1 MASLPGLEPPSTRA
15 KRSPSPSTTSTANL
29 GSYIGQE
36 STNVRNTATDP
47 ALPDDAKSSFPLL
60 TIKQE
65 PPAEIE
71 SYIGQES
78 ASARNTA
85 SDPSLPDD
93 ANQDQKEAILV
104 QYWAKFL
111 CSLGPSLPLLSV
123 KQEPP
128 TERET
133 PPNGNAAD
141 SPIPSTSVEAPP
153 GKKPRKNLLQE
164 SEPFIAYSSDE
175 EDFIEK
181 KSRKRK
187 KNGSSG
193 GGRAKGETLGNRTR
207 KYPSSKR
214 PLSWNAPGIHFKRHS
229 GVQPGD
235 DKKRTV
241 SDLANEKDA
250 LQRANGWKV
259 FYMMTQVDEVIDV
272 EHAVQSQ
279 LSALQE
285 FIEDKPAAI
294 QMKPLD
300 MEEEEIL
307 SKIKCLTEGSLQ
319 QSKILQ
325 DRVCQAKQKIFK
337 VFEHK
342 PRIVELIGKYKNKRY
357 RRAKAWTCR
366 NKRCG
371 ETEQKKEYAP

>member
-1 MASLPGLEPPSTRA
+1 MVNGGRVPVITPWWLSRRIERCALEDCVLGDTGIRIPKFCIVAIPVYAIMHRDPQN
-15 KRSPSPSTTSTANL
+15 SPNPEAF
-29 GSYIGQE
+29 
-36 STNVRNTATDP
+36 
-47 ALPDDAKSSFPLL
+47 DA
-60 TIKQE
+60 
-65 PPAEIE
+65 
-71 SYIGQES
+71 
-78 ASARNTA
+78 
-85 SDPSLPDD
+85 D
-93 ANQDQKEAILV
+93 
-104 QYWAKFL
+104 
-111 CSLGPSLPLLSV
+111 
-123 KQEPP
+123 
-128 TERET
+128 
-133 PPNGNAAD
+133 
-141 SPIPSTSVEAPP
+141 STSVEAPP
-153 GKKPRKNLLQE
+153 RKKPRKNLLQE
-164 SEPFIAYSSDE
+164 SEPFISYSSDE

-214 PLSWNAPGIHFKRHS
+214 PLSWNAPGNHFKRYS
-229 GVQPGD
+229 GVEPGD

-259 FYMMTQVDEVIDV
+259 FYLMTQVDEVIDV
-272 EHAVQSQ
+272 EDAVQSR

-294 QMKPLD
+294 QMKPLN

-325 DRVCQAKQKIFK
+325 DRVCQAKQQIFK